1 MKYNANSQAMMAFV
15 RDGAGI
21 SQSSSSSTST
31 SGSGTGIEYG
41 GVLSFDPDH
50 LAALEK
56 NGTEAL
62 VVAFV
67 NGGDTS
73 VIPGWDDAVK
83 GLQGQV

>member
-1 MKYNANSQAMMAFV
+1 MKHNANSQAMMAFV

-50 LAALEK
+50 LAVLEK